1 MGETKKKATAD
12 ALSWCEEFQQNLTS
26 AGIAY
31 PNEVNGTKEMHTFQT
46 ITDPPFFMSVH
57 RQEVDRIRFE
67 MMGTKTYYEKQ
78 MTANFVKILKNRT
91 ISGRVI
97 DVGMN
102 IGWFTLL
109 SRSLGHEILSFE
121 PNPSNIV
128 RLCESLALNDWTDGV
143 IIYPYA
149 LGDIEDTMLLSWP
162 LKNPGEA
169 SLTSK
174 NTYSTS
180 IVDTFSTSISVKRLD
195 DIVMSIGWLKEKDK
209 PIYLLKIDVEGFEPN
224 VLEGSRQLL
233 QSGLL
238 ENILMEFNPNLFDDS
253 SRTNSF
259 ITLLLQNHYELIGLL
274 GWNGGHMIDATNHVR
289 FDNLTLFVSDLIKL
303 TEIQHAKSLKVGR
316 LMNLWWKKKV
326 AKTV

>member
-109 SRSLGHEILSFE
+109 SRSLGHDVLSFE

-162 LKNPGEA
+162 FGNPGQA
-169 SLTSK
+169 RLGSK
-174 NTYSTS
+174 NVY
-180 IVDTFSTSISVKRLD
+180 SISVAAKRLD
-195 DIVMSIGWLKEKDK
+195 DIVMSKGWLKDNDK

-233 QSGLL
+233 QSGLV
-238 ENILMEFNPNLFDDS
+238 ENILIEFNPSMYDDS
-253 SRTNSF
+253 SRSSRMISLF
-259 ITLLLQNHYELIGLL
+259 LQNNYELIGLL
-274 GWNGGHMIDATNHVR
+274 DMNGDHITNATNHIR
-289 FDNLTLFVSDLIKL
+289 FDNLTFLVSDLIKL
-303 TEIQHAKSLKVGR
+303 TQFRHVKQLNLAGR
-316 LMNLWWKKKV
+316 LLNLWWKKKV